1 MDQARIR
8 LDLRFFIGAPIVN
21 MPCPVVGVKSGPFPM
36 GQVFRGV
43 KPVASFRFQVKLEPE
58 LNREIGTLANTTA
71 ASMNY
76 YWLGTWLGEV
86 LGQAQILV
94 DDPASLEGPALQD
107 VVQTLQLEA
116 EVHQQC
122 PVDTMVLFVMV
133 WRWDC
138 ESGGE
143 LVVIGDLRS
152 FASLW
157 IFGSGVKSIGTLF
170 EVSSLF
176 HSLHSPPSPALTVF
190 PLSFLPSSPLCS
202 IPWDFPL

>member
-76 YWLGTWLGEV
+76 Y
-86 LGQAQILV
+86 
-94 DDPASLEGPALQD
+94 
-107 VVQTLQLEA
+107 
-116 EVHQQC
+116 
-122 PVDTMVLFVMV
+122 
-133 WRWDC
+133 
-138 ESGGE
+138 
-143 LVVIGDLRS
+143 
-152 FASLW
+152 
-157 IFGSGVKSIGTLF
+157 
-170 EVSSLF
+170 
-176 HSLHSPPSPALTVF
+176 
-190 PLSFLPSSPLCS
+190 
-202 IPWDFPL
+202 